1 MTVSRK
7 RFAVLAALVLT
18 LGSSLFGC
26 ATKDPDPAG
35 PGPDGPGIEDG
46 GDDLGLIEP
55 GKLIVG
61 SDCDYPPFIQLD
73 DQGKPVGFEVD
84 LMEAIA
90 ADMGLELVYLEP
102 QNFDALP
109 TIVAGGGKVDL
120 AVSSMTI
127 TDIRLETVN
136 FCIPYY
142 ESNQAAVTLASAT
155 YTSYTDLEGLVIGAQ
170 AGTTGLDWAIENIPN
185 ATVKE
190 FNQTSEGLAAL
201 RAGEIE
207 ALIFDEPV
215 AIEQVSTGYTDC
227 KVMQVIPTGEQY
239 GFAVSKDNPALEAA
253 VNASLQRLIDNG
265 TYATIFAKY
274 FDFEPTI
281 K

>member
-1 MTVSRK
+1 MTVSK
-7 RFAVLAALVLT
+7 RRSALLAVLT
-18 LGSSLFGC
+18 LAMGLTLFGC
-26 ATKDPDPAG
+26 GAKEPSGGGPAG
-35 PGPDGPGIEDG
+35 PEDG
-46 GDDLGLIEP
+46 LGLIEE

-73 DQGKPVGFEVD
+73 EAGKPVGFEVD

-90 ADMGLELVYLEP
+90 ADLGLELVYLEP

-109 TIVAGGGKVDL
+109 TVVAGGGKMDL
-120 AVSSMTI
+120 AVSSLTI
-127 TDIRLETVN
+127 TEERMEIIN

-142 ESNQAAVTLASAT
+142 DSNQAIVTLGTAT
-155 YTSYTDLEGLVIGAQ
+155 YASFRELEGKVIGAQ
-170 AGTTGLDWAIENIPN
+170 AGTTGLDWAVENIPG
-185 ATVKE
+185 ATIKE

-253 VNASLQRLIDNG
+253 VNASLRKLIDDG
-265 TYATIFAKY
+265 TYAEIFARY